1 MSVFEK
7 SAGLTPVFN
16 HLKCTLFYT
25 IFKNSIKADLSS
37 HSIKADMLI
46 DKKLVPR
53 LILSKKW
60 FYTKPSDHM
69 TEGLSYTEVAYEE
82 NVCFHKKCT
91 ESENSWLLYWA

>member
-1 MSVFEK
+1 MNRAYNCENKSRSRTLSMSVFEK

-53 LILSKKW
+53 LILSKK
-60 FYTKPSDHM
+60 
-69 TEGLSYTEVAYEE
+69 
-82 NVCFHKKCT
+82 
-91 ESENSWLLYWA
+91 